1 MSRLEVVIVL
11 RLETAFH
18 TTGNRRAMGV
28 DRALARGADG
38 RPLIPATTVKGLLR
52 EAVETVLRAAG
63 ERVCQP
69 PSPGHMCDAREP
81 CRVCR
86 LFGSPRLD
94 AALRFSDAAPAEQL
108 EPTVRSGVA
117 ISRYRRAVYQQRLF
131 QLETTPP
138 APSVWRATCQGHFST
153 EEQAREAAALLEMAA
168 RWPFAVGGGKT
179 RGLGWLQGMELT
191 ALVDGVP
198 VSPSELADRWQAW
211 GGGHVAED

>member
-138 APSVWRATCQGHFST
+138 APSVLAGHLSGPLLHRRAGQRGRRSAGNGRTL
-153 EEQAREAAALLEMAA
+153 ALRRGGRQDTWAGLAA
-168 RWPFAVGGGKT
+168 RHG
-179 RGLGWLQGMELT
+179 
-191 ALVDGVP
+191 VDGP
-198 VSPSELADRWQAW
+198 
-211 GGGHVAED
+211 GGRRPGESF